1 MPLSKLRNGVRHAI
15 VMAIAVFIVIAAG
28 SFGVIVSQETPAR
41 TVTVEGV
48 VKPGLGKAGANDQAN
63 AAGAKSEPMAIF
75 ATGGR
80 QIAIADDEGGRMFY
94 LDPAMRGR
102 EVRLKLIEKGPG
114 RPAEVI
120 QSEVRHEGRWRVP
133 QYYCDVC
140 TIAVRYP
147 QVCLCCQGPME
158 FRYKPER

>member
-1 MPLSKLRNGVRHAI
+1 MPLSKLGHGVRYAI
-15 VMAIAVFIVIAAG
+15 VLAVAVLASIASRPSGAF
-28 SFGVIVSQETPAR
+28 VSPQQPAR
-41 TVTVEGV
+41 TITVEGV
-48 VKPGLGKAGANDQAN
+48 VKPATVKAAAKGQPGTAESQA
-63 AAGAKSEPMAIF
+63 ETMAII
-75 ATGGR
+75 AVDGR

-102 EVRLKLIEKGPG
+102 EVRLKLIERGGGK
-114 RPAEVI
+114 PAEVI

-140 TIAVRYP
+140 TISVRYP